1 MTRIVCRMMSR
12 RSRWAARSALAGVLL
27 TLAAANTGGQTP
39 TGIRDWDDGVKY
51 ARGQSVVPVFEGWV
65 PNPDGTY
72 SLVFGF
78 WNRNW
83 EETVYLPIG
92 PENRIE
98 PGGPDR
104 GQPTVFTPRRGK
116 NLFEIVVPK
125 DFGNKEIV
133 WTLTTRGKTEKA
145 YGALVNQEVLTR
157 RMVMAGGSL
166 TAAAAAGNDDVGN
179 ESDPNKPPSITID
192 PVQPLTA
199 PAPVT
204 LTAAVSDDGVGAPPG
219 ATTRKTMRVVWSLYR
234 APTAAAFE
242 RSGNEN
248 DAQLAPTGGK
258 ATTMLRFKAP
268 GTYVIRATATDVGGL
283 ATNKDVT
290 VVVR

>member
-1 MTRIVCRMMSR
+1 
-12 RSRWAARSALAGVLL
+12 
-27 TLAAANTGGQTP
+27 
-39 TGIRDWDDGVKY
+39 
-51 ARGQSVVPVFEGWV
+51 
-65 PNPDGTY
+65 
-72 SLVFGF
+72 
-78 WNRNW
+78 
-83 EETVYLPIG
+83 
-92 PENRIE
+92 
-98 PGGPDR
+98 
-104 GQPTVFTPRRGK
+104 
-116 NLFEIVVPK
+116 
-125 DFGNKEIV
+125 
-133 WTLTTRGKTEKA
+133 KA

-248 DAQLAPTGGK
+248 DAQLAPTAGK
-258 ATTMLRFKAP
+258 PRRCSRSKRREPMAIA
-268 GTYVIRATATDVGGL
+268 
-283 ATNKDVT
+283 
-290 VVVR
+290 